1 MGGDDSKLFVHDLL
15 AAYLKYAARL
25 GLKSTL
31 LYSENGHAIVQICG
45 KKAGFY
51 FQHESGKH
59 TIQRVPPT
67 ESNGRKQTSIVV
79 VGVLPIPPKK
89 SFRPLP
95 EKDLDIVYK
104 VGSGPGGQHRNKT
117 ATTVVMTHKPTGMR
131 VKIDT
136 RSQAENKRIAL
147 DVLTAR
153 VNELSQGKVA
163 AGYANLRKEQLAD
176 SGRSDKIRTYN
187 YLESRAVDH
196 RLGTKTSNVRE
207 VIEKGRFE
215 LLTNIERSS

>member
-1 MGGDDSKLFVHDLL
+1 MGLRSE
-15 AAYLKYAARL
+15 
-25 GLKSTL
+25 L
-31 LYSENGHAIVQICG
+31 LYSENGHAVAQIRG
-45 KKAGFY
+45 PRAGY
-51 FQHESGKH
+51 LFQHEAGKH

-67 ESNGRKQTSIVV
+67 ESKGRKQTSIVV
-79 VGVLPIPPKK
+79 VGVLPIPPKS
-89 SFRPLP
+89 SFVPIP
-95 EKDLDIVYK
+95 DKDIDIICK

-117 ATTVVMTHKPTGMR
+117 ASTVVMTHKPTGLR

-136 RSQAENKRIAL
+136 RSQADNKRCAL
-147 DVLTAR
+147 EILTAK
-153 VNELSQGKVA
+153 VNEIASNAVQS
-163 AGYANLRKEQLAD
+163 GYDTLRKNQLSD

-215 LLTNIERSS
+215 LLTKLN